1 MRRSRG
7 SHPGLTLVQVSIAV
21 LVCSV
26 LIGALLPGF
35 RQRVRLSRKSEA
47 VDRLAKLY
55 RRTQTY
61 WAGQQVGPVAPT
73 RSTLHTIPP
82 PAPLTPATIP
92 AATAQLDPPHTWSSS
107 PTWNALEFRFDQPHY
122 FAYQFDSTGEGAT
135 AAFTAR
141 AHGDLDG
148 NGLSSTFERAARA
161 DGALVLQPQNG
172 LWIDRPT
179 E

>member
-1 MRRSRG
+1 MKRWRRSRA
-7 SHPGLTLVQVSIAV
+7 GLTIVQLSMIVM
-21 LVCSV
+21 VCAL
-26 LIGALLPGF
+26 LIGALVPGF
-35 RQRVRLSRKSEA
+35 RQRVRLSRTNEA
-47 VDRLAKLY
+47 VDRLAELY

-73 RSTLHTIPP
+73 RSTLHTLPP

-92 AATAQLDPPHTWSSS
+92 AGTAQQDAPNTWSSS
-107 PTWNALEFRFDQPHY
+107 PTWNALEFRFEQPHY
-122 FAYQFDSTGEGAT
+122 FAYQFDSSGEGAS

-161 DGALVLQPQNG
+161 DGALILRSHNG